1 MNGSGELILVVDDE
15 PAIRKI
21 TKSSLEAYNYRV
33 LTASN
38 GLEALDI
45 YARYKQEINL
55 VLLDMMMPEMDGE
68 TTFATLHNINIEVN
82 IIAISGLV
90 LNYNTVSHQ
99 SLCVNAFM
107 SIPCTGKDLL
117 HTIAKV
123 SRDFR

>member
-38 GLEALDI
+38 GIEALEI
-45 YARYKQEINL
+45 YTKYQQKINL

-68 TTFATLHNINIEVN
+68 TTIPMLKKINSEVK
-82 IIAISGLV
+82 IIAISGLA